1 MPENAA
7 ELAAEGRMFARYLV
21 GQRPPDE
28 VVARYVDASR
38 TLFPAPA
45 AADLAI
51 GDFARRPPRSVGFP
65 DAAAG
70 FLRPGSLLRSKGLVM
85 AAILEAS
92 PEHADD
98 FLPRPVHPLRLGLEL
113 AWHGTVAGA
122 RVLVGAVVWT
132 AAARSRA

>member
-1 MPENAA
+1 MAA
-7 ELAAEGRMFARYLV
+7 DDEVLAAEGRTFGRYLV
-21 GQRPPDE
+21 GAVPTADI
-28 VVARYVDASR
+28 VARYVAASR
-38 TLFPAPA
+38 TLFPAVGEADA
-45 AADLAI
+45 AVV
-51 GDFARRPPRSVGFP
+51 DFARRHPWSVGFL

-70 FLRPGSLLRSKGLVM
+70 FLRPGALLRSKVLVM

-113 AWHGTVAGA
+113 ASNGTLAVG